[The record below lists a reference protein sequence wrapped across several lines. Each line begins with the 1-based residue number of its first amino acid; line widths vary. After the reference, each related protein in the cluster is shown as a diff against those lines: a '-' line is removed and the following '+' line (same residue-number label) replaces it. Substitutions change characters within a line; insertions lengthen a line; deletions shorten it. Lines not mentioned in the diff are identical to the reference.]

1 MTSEDIYNVDLIDT
15 GYLYANIAHITE
27 AIIDDISG
35 ITIEGVN
42 DSTGTFIK
50 TPLLKTNTIDFS
62 NEDLSFIS
70 FISDVSSD
78 LSAGFVKFDGSDLS
92 AVTLEVNDLSVDF
105 IEINEKGNHNLYV
118 NFMHD
123 VSITNTIK
131 VDDFKTKFLSA
142 TDTSI
147 VMYSDVS
154 SDGKFNIETLT
165 SNNFDKKNTDKS
177 FIEIIQDVS
186 TNKRVEALDVSVSN
200 SVKVAN
206 ELSLSRIGAYDHIVT
221 FVNDLSINGNTDIS
235 SLIVNNIRALSENQ
249 ITIQGDLSINNNMF
263 VKDLSFNGDIFGID
277 GCLNVT
283 GQVDFSK
290 TIKAKVCNINT
301 IQTLDKETKFIFD
314 SKVKIEGKIK
324 AAHKPKQYRAYH
336 DTNYSDLVIELATN
350 YEIGALGLLSKFR
363 GKEDYL
369 KDQFSNF
376 GSDFSLARYDGV
388 DNIDSSV
395 VSVTLYVQKTPGSLK
410 KIRTI
415 NKPITF
421 GSIKHNKDMVYEGND
436 ISYLHYDTA
445 DSSTIIANVTT
456 DLSCDFS
463 YNRYEMIG
471 LSGGI
476 FHPNT
481 RKNTHYFDFSGTDP
495 EFIDVSYIIGDYHD
509 NSGYTVN
516 IERYHHPTF
525 DSSKTRLVIVTPSS
539 KAASPDFSL
548 NVAGHDYTNYTIRTI
563 KLKEDQVFEMAT
575 RPVWDA
581 IRFKTYD
588 VCLEGMYQDS
598 ENNTGHDIVFTDFS
612 WNDFSLSNPI
622 SSADTRDIS
631 SAFFDISLNQYFGD
645 NSHNLKYTIDL
656 SGFNVNTKYD
666 VSFNI
671 DSAGPLKDRIE
682 LSGNIITVNTC
693 IDNDMTLNDFPTDT
707 SINIVLHNYYEFH
720 PPDETKD
727 ASFDFQAAGI
737 GLDDISYSERDLY
750 KIDDTVSYTKD
761 VSRNIILRAK
771 DIIRNTP
778 PVFTDLSFYG
788 ISYEGGQA
796 GWDTQFYNDNSF
808 DYSFG
813 NFNDICFNKI
823 DKNTDPSFTYYIWDT
838 SSIRDNSAL
847 EYRFDFSAIDHEGF
861 DISFDVSYFADT
873 SMTITPY
880 NENREIIVRTS
891 GNRDPSEMDTSF
903 SIYADDNGDF
913 NDDRDCCYNRIE
925 LRFHPFLYKF
935 KEFKFTNCDAS
946 GRLGPSLVDCS
957 KFYTDRYDNG
967 ADSYSLDNWWTD
979 ISYLDQSSKNGI
991 QVWTVPAT
999 GQYDIT
1005 IAGAGGGRSYSDNGE
1020 NLEGYGARFDTSAI
1034 LTRGDKYRILIGQKG
1049 YLGSKTTIST
1059 TLDTGYSNHLPYSS
1073 SGGGATFLVK
1083 YDHLIDDNIDD
1094 LNDIEPLVIAVAGG
1108 GSGGRTWTKA
1118 DNPQRR
1124 SITDASIDITSD
1136 KFFGNAGSYNY
1147 DIRTGIEPDDAAPG
1161 RGGAVGDSGEKGD
1174 IQFGGGGGGG
1184 GIIRPGGLAGHDGR
1198 LADDG
1203 GNTTFLLDSA
1213 DPDKVMMETAK
1224 SFLNGG
1230 TGGFNVFSPDYGAGA
1245 DAISDAKEG
1254 GFGGG
1259 GAGGEGGSGGGGG
1272 YAGGGSDA
1280 HGVTTGDNINPNNP
1294 SWSGGGSSYYK
1305 DNISD
1310 PSHNMPDSPGSS
1322 QVDGYLHIRFNPYN
1336 N

>member
-1 MTSEDIYNVDLIDT
+1 MSFLDTKLIIT
-15 GYLYANIAHITE
+15 NTLFAENAEITE
-27 AIIDDISG
+27 VILQDISG
-35 ITIEGVN
+35 ITIEGAN

-70 FISDVSSD
+70 FISDVLSD
-78 LSAGFVKFDGSDLS
+78 LSAGFVQFDGTDLS
-92 AVTLEVNDLSVDF
+92 TVTLEVNDLSVNF
-105 IEINEKGNHNLYV
+105 IEINENGNDNDYV

-131 VDDFKTKFLSA
+131 VEPFKTKFLSA
-142 TDTSI
+142 IDTSM

-165 SNNFDKKNTDKS
+165 SNNFNKKSNHTQ
-177 FIEIIQDVS
+177 FIEITQDVS
-186 TNKRVEALDVSVSN
+186 TNKRIEALDVSVSN

-206 ELSLSRIGAYDHIVT
+206 DLSLSKIGAYDDIVT
-221 FVNDLSINGNTDIS
+221 FVNDLSINGNVDIS
-235 SLIVNNIRALSENQ
+235 SLLANNIYALSENQ
-249 ITIQGDLSINNNMF
+249 IIVEEDLSINNNLF
-263 VKDLSFNGDIFGID
+263 VEDISFNGDIFGID

-283 GQVDFSK
+283 GKISFPK
-290 TIKAKVCNINT
+290 TVKAKEATINT
-301 IQTLDKETKFIFD
+301 IETSDSDKKFIFD
-314 SKVKIEGKIK
+314 SAVKIEGRIK
-324 AAHKPKQYRAYH
+324 ATHKPKQYRAYH
-336 DTNYSDLVIELATN
+336 STNYSDLVIELGNN
-350 YEIGALGLLSKFR
+350 YGEGALGLLSDFR

-388 DNIDSSV
+388 DNIDSNV
-395 VSVTLYVQKTPGSLK
+395 ASVTLYVQKKSGSLK
-410 KIRTI
+410 KIKTI
-415 NKPITF
+415 NKPIIF

-476 FHPNT
+476 FYPNT
-481 RKNTHYFDFSGTDP
+481 RKNTHYFDFSGRDP

-516 IERYHHPTF
+516 IERYYNPNF

-563 KLKEDQVFEMAT
+563 KLKEDQVLEKAV

-612 WNDFSLSNPI
+612 WNDLSLSNPI
-622 SSADTRDIS
+622 STADTRDIS

-671 DSAGPLKDRIE
+671 DSTGPLTDRIE

-693 IDNDMTLNDFPTDT
+693 IDTHNPANIISTDT

-720 PPDETKD
+720 PTED
-727 ASFDFQAAGI
+727 ASFDFMAAGI
-737 GLDDISYSERDLY
+737 GDTDIGIAESDLY
-750 KIDDTVSYTKD
+750 KIVDTVSYTKD

-778 PVFTDLSFYG
+778 PVFTDISFYG

-823 DKNTDPSFTYYIWDT
+823 DKTTDPSFTYYIWDT

-847 EYRFDFSAIDHEGF
+847 EYRLDFSAIDHEGF
-861 DISFDVSYFADT
+861 DISFDVSYFTDT
-873 SMTITPY
+873 SMTIGLY
-880 NENREIIVRTS
+880 NENKEIIVRTS
-891 GNRDPSEMDTSF
+891 GNRDPTEIDTSF

-913 NDDRDCCYNRIE
+913 NGDRDCCYNRIE

-935 KEFKFTNCDAS
+935 KEFTFTNCDTS
-946 GRLGPSLVDCS
+946 GRLGPSLADCS

-967 ADSYSLDNWWTD
+967 AESYSLDNWWTD
-979 ISYLDQSSKNGI
+979 ISYLDQSSDNGI
-991 QVWTVPAT
+991 QIWTVPAT

-1005 IAGAGGGRSYSDNGE
+1005 IAGAGGGRSYSYNE
-1020 NLEGYGARFDTSAI
+1020 KYTELEGYGARFDTSAI

-1049 YLGSKTTIST
+1049 YLGNKTTT
-1059 TLDTGYSNHLPYSS
+1059 NTELATGHSNYLPYSS
-1073 SGGGATFLVK
+1073 SGGGATFFIK
-1083 YDHLIDDNIDD
+1083 DSPLIDGDIDE
-1094 LNDIEPLVIAVAGG
+1094 LIDIKDLVIAVAGG
-1108 GSGGRTWTKA
+1108 GSGGRTWTRDDEWSSK
-1118 DNPQRR
+1118 RTV
-1124 SITDASIDITSD
+1124 TDASIDTSTE
-1136 KFFGNAGSYNY
+1136 KFLGNAGLYIKD
-1147 DIRTGIEPDDAAPG
+1147 DIENTRSNINPDQRAPG
-1161 RGGAVGDSGEKGD
+1161 RGGGSNETNDVGD
-1174 IQFGGGGGGG
+1174 IVFGGGGGGG
-1184 GIIRPGGLAGHDGR
+1184 GIIKPGGLAGHDG
-1198 LADDG
+1198 D
-1203 GNTTFLLDSA
+1203 NTTFLSDSA
-1213 DPDKVMMETAK
+1213 DPDKVMMKTAN
-1224 SFLNGG
+1224 SFIDGG
-1230 TGGFNVFSPDYGAGA
+1230 TGGYNVFSPNYGANA
-1245 DAISDAKEG
+1245 DAIGDAKEG

-1259 GAGGEGGSGGGGG
+1259 AAGGEGGSGGGGG

-1280 HGVTTGDNINPNNP
+1280 YDVTTGDNINPNNP
-1294 SWSGGGSSYYK
+1294 SWAGGGSSYYK
-1305 DNISD
+1305 YNISD
-1310 PSHNMPDSPGSS
+1310 PSHNIPDILGSL

>member
-1 MTSEDIYNVDLIDT
+1 MSFLDRKFIITNTLFADKGDL
-15 GYLYANIAHITE
+15 TE
-27 AIIDDISG
+27 LIMQDISG
-35 ITIEGVN
+35 IIIEGVN
-42 DSTGTFIK
+42 NSTGAEIK

-78 LSAGFVKFDGSDLS
+78 LSAGFVQIGGTDLS
-92 AVTLEVNDLSVDF
+92 SVRLDVNDLSVNF
-105 IEINEKGNHNLYV
+105 IETNENGNSNGYV
-118 NFMHD
+118 NFMRD

-131 VDDFKTKFLSA
+131 VEDFKTKFLSA
-142 TDTSI
+142 IDTSI
-147 VMYSDVS
+147 VVYSDVS

-165 SNNFDKKNTDKS
+165 SNNLNTKNADKN

-206 ELSLSRIGAYDHIVT
+206 DLSLSRIGAYHDIVT

-235 SLIVNNIRALSENQ
+235 SLIVNNIYALSENQ

-283 GQVDFSK
+283 GKISFPK
-290 TIKAKVCNINT
+290 TVKAKETTINT
-301 IQTLDKETKFIFD
+301 IETTDSDNKLIFD
-314 SKVKIEGKIK
+314 SPVIIEGRIK
-324 AAHKPKQYRAYH
+324 ATHKPKQYRAYH
-336 DTNYSDLVIELATN
+336 STNYSDLVIELATN
-350 YEIGALGLLSKFR
+350 YGEGALGLLSEYST
-363 GKEDYL
+363 KEDYL
-369 KDQFSNF
+369 KNKVDNF
-376 GSDFSLARYDGV
+376 DSDFSLARYDGV

-395 VSVTLYVQKTPGSLK
+395 ASVSLYVQKTPGSLK
-410 KIRTI
+410 KIKTI
-415 NKPITF
+415 NRPIIF
-421 GSIKHNKDMVYEGND
+421 GSIKHNKDVVYEGND
-436 ISYLHYDTA
+436 ISYLHYNTA

-476 FHPNT
+476 FYPNT
-481 RKNTHYFDFSGTDP
+481 RKNTHYFDFSGRDP

-509 NSGYTVN
+509 NSGYRVN
-516 IERYHHPTF
+516 IERYHNPNF
-525 DSSKTRLVIVTPSS
+525 DSSNTRLVIVTPSS
-539 KAASPDFSL
+539 KDASTDFSL

-563 KLKEDQVFEMAT
+563 KLTVDQVFETAT
-575 RPVWDA
+575 RPVWDE

-612 WNDFSLSNPI
+612 WNDSSLSNPI
-622 SSADTRDIS
+622 SSADTRDVS

-645 NSHNLKYTIDL
+645 NSHNIQYIIDL
-656 SGFNVNTKYD
+656 SAFNVNTKYD

-671 DSAGPLKDRIE
+671 DASGALKDRIE

-693 IDNDMTLNDFPTDT
+693 IDNHKTLNDFSTDT
-707 SINIVLHNYYEFH
+707 SINIVLHNYYEFN
-720 PPDETKD
+720 PTEDA
-727 ASFDFQAAGI
+727 ASFDFVAAGI
-737 GLDDISYSERDLY
+737 GDTDIGIAEKDFYT
-750 KIDDTVSYTKD
+750 IDTAVNYTKD
-761 VSRNIILRAK
+761 VSRNVVLSIK

-778 PVFTDLSFYG
+778 PVFTDLSLYG

-813 NFNDICFNKI
+813 TFTDICFNKI
-823 DKNTDPSFTYYIWDT
+823 DKTTDPSFTYYIWDT

-847 EYRFDFSAIDHEGF
+847 EYRFDFSAIDPEGF
-861 DISFDVSYFADT
+861 DISFDVSYIADT

-891 GNRDPSEMDTSF
+891 GNRDPTEIDTSF

-913 NDDRDCCYNRIE
+913 NGDCCYNRIE

-935 KEFKFTNCDAS
+935 KEFTFTNCDAS
-946 GRLGPSLVDCS
+946 GRLGPTLTDCS
-957 KFYTDRYDNG
+957 NFYTNR
-967 ADSYSLDNWWTD
+967 AESYSLDNWWTD
-979 ISYLDQSSKNGI
+979 ISYLQQSSNNGI
-991 QVWTVPAT
+991 QIWTVPAT

-1005 IAGAGGGRSYSDNGE
+1005 IAGAGGGRSYSYNE
-1020 NLEGYGARFDTSAI
+1020 KYTELEGYGARFDTSAI

-1049 YLGSKTTIST
+1049 YLGNKTTT
-1059 TLDTGYSNHLPYSS
+1059 NTELATGHSNYLPYSS
-1073 SGGGATFLVK
+1073 SGGGATFFIKDSPLING
-1083 YDHLIDDNIDD
+1083 DIDELIDIKD
-1094 LNDIEPLVIAVAGG
+1094 LVIAVAGG
-1108 GSGGRTWTKA
+1108 GSGGRTWTREGDWASK
-1118 DNPQRR
+1118 RTV
-1124 SITDASIDITSD
+1124 TDASIDTSTE
-1136 KFFGNAGSYNY
+1136 KFLGNAGLYIKD
-1147 DIRTGIEPDDAAPG
+1147 DIENTRSNINPEQRAPG
-1161 RGGAVGDSGEKGD
+1161 RGGGSNETNDIGD
-1174 IQFGGGGGGG
+1174 IDFGGGGGGG
-1184 GIIRPGGLAGHDGR
+1184 GIIKPGGLAGHDG
-1198 LADDG
+1198 D
-1203 GNTTFLLDSA
+1203 NTTFLLDSA
-1213 DPDKVMMETAK
+1213 DPDKVMMKTAN
-1224 SFLNGG
+1224 SFSNGG
-1230 TGGFNVFSPDYGAGA
+1230 TGGYNVFSPNYGANA
-1245 DAISDAKEG
+1245 DAIGDAKEG

-1280 HGVTTGDNINPNNP
+1280 HDVTTGDNINPNNP
-1294 SWSGGGSSYYK
+1294 SWAGGGSSYYK
-1305 DNISD
+1305 YNISH
-1310 PSHNMPDSPGSS
+1310 PSHNIPAILGSD

>member
-15 GYLYANIAHITE
+15 GYLYANIAHLTE
-27 AIIDDISG
+27 AIIDDIAG

-78 LSAGFVKFDGSDLS
+78 LSAGFVQFDGTELS
-92 AVTLEVNDLSVDF
+92 AVILEVNDLSVNF
-105 IEINEKGNHNLYV
+105 IGSNGNDYV
-118 NFMHD
+118 NFMRD

-142 TDTSI
+142 TDPSI

-165 SNNFDKKNTDKS
+165 SNNFNKKSTHTQ
-177 FIEIIQDVS
+177 FIEITQDVS
-186 TNKRVEALDVSVSN
+186 TNKRIEALDVSVSN

-206 ELSLSRIGAYDHIVT
+206 DLSLSKIGAYDDIVT

-235 SLIVNNIRALSENQ
+235 SLIVNNIHALSENQ
-249 ITIQGDLSINNNMF
+249 ITVEGDLSINNNLF
-263 VKDLSFNGDIFGID
+263 VKDLSFNGDIFPID

-283 GQVDFSK
+283 SEINFIK
-290 TIKAKVCNINT
+290 TVKAKEATINT
-301 IQTLDKETKFIFD
+301 IETRDSEKKFIFD
-314 SKVKIEGKIK
+314 SAVKIEGKIK
-324 AAHKPKQYRAYH
+324 AAHKPKQYRAYYS
-336 DTNYSDLVIELATN
+336 TNYSDLVIELATN
-350 YEIGALGLLSKFR
+350 YQDGALGLLSETP
-363 GKEDYL
+363 GKETYL
-369 KDQFSNF
+369 KDKIDNF
-376 GSDFSLARYDGV
+376 DSDFSLARYDGV
-388 DNIDSSV
+388 YNIDSSV
-395 VSVTLYVQKTPGSLK
+395 ASVSLYVQKTPGSLK

-415 NKPITF
+415 NKPIIF
-421 GSIKHNKDMVYEGND
+421 GSIKHNKDVIYDGND
-436 ISYLHYDTA
+436 ISYLHYNTA

-476 FHPNT
+476 FYPNT

-516 IERYHHPTF
+516 IERYHNPNF

-539 KAASPDFSL
+539 KAASVDFSL

-563 KLKEDQVFEMAT
+563 KLKVDQVFEEAE

-612 WNDFSLSNPI
+612 WNDLSLSNPI
-622 SSADTRDIS
+622 STADTRDIS

-671 DSAGPLKDRIE
+671 DSTGHLTDRIE

-693 IDNDMTLNDFPTDT
+693 IDNDKTLNDFSTDT

-720 PPDETKD
+720 PTDQYKD
-727 ASFDFQAAGI
+727 ASFGFEAAGI
-737 GLDDISYSERDLY
+737 TINDISRSERYLY
-750 KIDDTVSYTKD
+750 QIDNTYRYTKD
-761 VSRNIILRAK
+761 VSRNIILRIK

-778 PVFTDLSFYG
+778 PVFTDISFYG

-813 NFNDICFNKI
+813 TFTDICFNKI
-823 DKNTDPSFTYYIWDT
+823 DKTTDPSFTYYIWDT

-847 EYRFDFSAIDHEGF
+847 EYRLDFSAIDHEGF
-861 DISFDVSYFADT
+861 DISFDVSYFTDT
-873 SMTITPY
+873 SMTIGLY
-880 NENREIIVRTS
+880 NENKEIIVRTS
-891 GNRDPSEMDTSF
+891 GNRDPTEIDTSF

-913 NDDRDCCYNRIE
+913 NGDCCYNRIE

-935 KEFKFTNCDAS
+935 KEFTFTNCDTS
-946 GRLGPSLVDCS
+946 GRLGPSLADCS
-957 KFYTDRYDNG
+957 DFYTSRYDDG
-967 ADSYSLDNWWTD
+967 EESYSLDNWWTD
-979 ISYLDQSSKNGI
+979 ISYLDQSSDNGI
-991 QVWTVPAT
+991 QIWTVPAT

-1005 IAGAGGGRSYSDNGE
+1005 IAGAGGGRSYSYNEKYDD
-1020 NLEGYGARFDTSAI
+1020 LEGYGARFDTSAI

-1049 YLGSKTTIST
+1049 YLGNKTTT
-1059 TLDTGYSNHLPYSS
+1059 TELATGHSNYLPYSS
-1073 SGGGATFLVK
+1073 SGGGATFFVK
-1083 YDHLIDDNIDD
+1083 DDPLIDGAIDE
-1094 LNDIEPLVIAVAGG
+1094 LIDIKGLVIAVAGG
-1108 GSGGRTWTKA
+1108 GSGGRTWTRQTSNWASK
-1118 DNPQRR
+1118 RTV
-1124 SITDASIDITSD
+1124 TDASIDTSTE
-1136 KFFGNAGSYNY
+1136 KFLGNAGLY
-1147 DIRTGIEPDDAAPG
+1147 TGVDNTRSNIDPDQRAPG
-1161 RGGAVGDSGEKGD
+1161 RGGGSNETNDVGD
-1174 IQFGGGGGGG
+1174 IVFGGGGGGG
-1184 GIIRPGGLAGHDGR
+1184 GIIKPGGLAGHDG
-1198 LADDG
+1198 D
-1203 GNTTFLLDSA
+1203 NTRFLSDSARFLSDSA
-1213 DPDKVMMETAK
+1213 DPDMVMMKTAN
-1224 SFLNGG
+1224 SFIDGG
-1230 TGGFNVFSPDYGAGA
+1230 TGGYNVFSPIYGANA
-1245 DAISDAKEG
+1245 DAIGDAKEG

-1259 GAGGEGGSGGGGG
+1259 AAGGEGGSGGGGG

-1280 HGVTTGDNINPNNP
+1280 YDVTTGDNINPNSP
-1294 SWSGGGSSYYK
+1294 SWAGGGSSYYK
-1305 DNISD
+1305 DHISD
-1310 PSHNMPDSPGSS
+1310 PSHNIPDSPGSD
-1322 QVDGYLHIRFNPYN
+1322 QVDGYLRIRFNPYN

>member
-1 MTSEDIYNVDLIDT
+1 MSFLDT
-15 GYLYANIAHITE
+15 KIIITNTLFAENAEITE
-27 AIIDDISG
+27 LILQGISG
-35 ITIEGVN
+35 ITIEGAN

-78 LSAGFVKFDGSDLS
+78 LSAGFVQFDGTDLS
-92 AVTLEVNDLSVDF
+92 AVILEVNDLSVNF
-105 IEINEKGNHNLYV
+105 IENNNGYV
-118 NFMHD
+118 NFMYD
-123 VSITNTIK
+123 VSIAEDIK
-131 VDDFKTKFLSA
+131 AENFKTKFLSPI
-142 TDTSI
+142 DTSI
-147 VMYSDVS
+147 VIYSDVS
-154 SDGKFNIETLT
+154 SHRKFNIDTLT
-165 SNNFDKKNTDKS
+165 SNNFTKKNTDKQ
-177 FIEIIQDVS
+177 FIEITQDVS

-206 ELSLSRIGAYDHIVT
+206 DLSLSKIGAYHDIVT
-221 FVNDLSINGNTDIS
+221 FVNDLSINGKADIS
-235 SLIVNNIRALSENQ
+235 SLFVNNIYALSENP
-249 ITIQGDLSINNNMF
+249 ITVEGDLSINNNMF
-263 VKDLSFNGDIFGID
+263 IKDISVNGDIFPID

-283 GQVDFSK
+283 GEINFLK
-290 TIKAKVCNINT
+290 KLTIKELTVNT
-301 IQTLDKETKFIFD
+301 IQTADSNNKFIFD

-350 YEIGALGLLSKFR
+350 YGIGALGLLSEFAD
-363 GKEDYL
+363 KEAYL

-376 GSDFSLARYDGV
+376 NSDFSLARYDGL
-388 DNIDSSV
+388 DNLDSSV
-395 VSVTLYVQKTPGSLK
+395 DSVSLYIQKTPGSLK
-410 KIRTI
+410 KIKTI
-415 NKPITF
+415 NKPIIF
-421 GSIKHNKDMVYEGND
+421 GSIKHNKDVIYEGND
-436 ISYLHYDTA
+436 ISYLHYNSES
-445 DSSTIIANVTT
+445 SSTIIANVTS

-476 FHPNT
+476 FYPNT
-481 RKNTHYFDFSGTDP
+481 RKNTHYFDFSGRDP

-516 IERYHHPTF
+516 IERYHNPDF
-525 DSSKTRLVIVTPSS
+525 DTSKTRAVIVTPSS
-539 KAASPDFSL
+539 KAASDDFSL
-548 NVAGHDYTNYTIRTI
+548 NVAGHDYSNYTIRTI
-563 KLKEDQVFEMAT
+563 KLTQTSTVETAS

-588 VCLEGMYQDS
+588 VCLEGMYQDTD
-598 ENNTGHDIVFTDFS
+598 NNTGHDIVFTDFS
-612 WNDFSLSNPI
+612 WNDLSLSNPI

-671 DSAGPLKDRIE
+671 DASGNLSDRIDI
-682 LSGNIITVNTC
+682 SGNIITVNTC
-693 IDNDMTLNDFPTDT
+693 IDNGKHLIDFSIDT

-720 PPDETKD
+720 PTDT
-727 ASFDFQAAGI
+727 SFDFVAAGI
-737 GLDDISYSERDLY
+737 EANDIGEGERDLY
-750 KIDDTVSYTKD
+750 QIVNEVSYTKD
-761 VSRNIILRAK
+761 VSRNIILRVK

-788 ISYEGGQA
+788 ISYEGGEA

-813 NFNDICFNKI
+813 TFTDICFNKI
-823 DKNTDPSFTYYIWDT
+823 DKTTDPSFTYYIWDT

-861 DISFDVSYFADT
+861 DISFDVSYIADT
-873 SMTITPY
+873 SMTITPF
-880 NENREIIVRTS
+880 NENRKILVRTS

-903 SIYADDNGDF
+903 SIYADDNGNF
-913 NDDRDCCYNRIE
+913 NGDRDCCYNRIE

-946 GRLGPSLVDCS
+946 GRLGPSLADCS
-957 KFYTDRYDNG
+957 DFYTYRYDNG

-979 ISYLDQSSKNGI
+979 ISYLDQSSNNGI

-1049 YLGSKTTIST
+1049 YLGSKTTINTS
-1059 TLDTGYSNHLPYSS
+1059 LDTGYSNHLPYSS

-1083 YDHLIDDNIDD
+1083 NDPLIDENIDG
-1094 LNDIEPLVIAVAGG
+1094 LNDITPLIIAVAGG
-1108 GSGGRTWTKA
+1108 GSGGRTWTKSA
-1118 DNPQRR
+1118 YLPRR
-1124 SITDASIDITSD
+1124 DITDASIDTTSD
-1136 KFFGNAGSYNY
+1136 KFFGNAGSYDG
-1147 DIRTGIEPDDAAPG
+1147 DIRSDIEPDDAAPG
-1161 RGGAVGDSGEKGD
+1161 RGGAVGDGTRIGD

-1184 GIIRPGGLAGHDGR
+1184 GIIRPGGLAGHDG
-1198 LADDG
+1198 
-1203 GNTTFLLDSA
+1203 GNTTFLLKSDEQN
-1213 DPDKVMMETAK
+1213 KVMIETAK

-1230 TGGFNVFSPDYGAGA
+1230 TGGVNEFSPQYGAGA
-1245 DAISDAKEG
+1245 DAIGDAKEG

-1280 HGVTTGDNINPNNP
+1280 HGVTTGDNINPNIQ
-1294 SWSGGGSSYYK
+1294 SFAGGGSSYYIENK
-1305 DNISD
+1305 ISD
-1310 PSHNMPDSPGSS
+1310 SSHNIPDILGSD

>member
-1 MTSEDIYNVDLIDT
+1 MSFLDT
-15 GYLYANIAHITE
+15 NIIITNTLFAENAEITE
-27 AIIDDISG
+27 AIIDDIAG

-78 LSAGFVKFDGSDLS
+78 LSAGFVQFDGTELS
-92 AVTLEVNDLSVDF
+92 AVILEVNDLSVNF
-105 IEINEKGNHNLYV
+105 IGSNGNDYV
-118 NFMHD
+118 NFMRD

-142 TDTSI
+142 TDPSM

-165 SNNFDKKNTDKS
+165 SNNFNKKSTHTQ
-177 FIEIIQDVS
+177 FIEITQDVS
-186 TNKRVEALDVSVSN
+186 TNKRIEALDVSVSN

-206 ELSLSRIGAYDHIVT
+206 DLSLSKIGAYDDIVT

-235 SLIVNNIRALSENQ
+235 SLLVNNIHALSENQ
-249 ITIQGDLSINNNMF
+249 ITVEGDLSINNNLF
-263 VKDLSFNGDIFGID
+263 VKDLSFNGNIFPID

-283 GQVDFSK
+283 GQVSFSK
-290 TIKAKVCNINT
+290 TIKAKECNINT
-301 IQTLDKETKFIFD
+301 IQPFNQDNKFIFD

-324 AAHKPKQYRAYH
+324 ATHKPKQYRAYH
-336 DTNYSDLVIELATN
+336 STNYSDLVIELATK
-350 YEIGALGLLSKFR
+350 YGDGALGLLSEDS

-369 KDQFSNF
+369 KNKIDNF
-376 GSDFSLARYDGV
+376 DSDFSLARYDGV

-421 GSIKHNKDMVYEGND
+421 GSIKHNKDVIYDGND

-476 FHPNT
+476 FYPNT
-481 RKNTHYFDFSGTDP
+481 RKNTHYFDFSGRDP

-516 IERYHHPTF
+516 IERYYNPNF

-563 KLKEDQVFEMAT
+563 KLKEDQVLEKAV

-612 WNDFSLSNPI
+612 WNDLSLSNPI
-622 SSADTRDIS
+622 STADTRDIS

-671 DSAGPLKDRIE
+671 DSAGSLKDRIE

-693 IDNDMTLNDFPTDT
+693 IDNDKTLNDFSTDT
-707 SINIVLHNYYEFH
+707 TINIVLHNYYEFH
-720 PPDETKD
+720 LTDETKD
-727 ASFDFQAAGI
+727 ASFDFVAAGI
-737 GLDDISYSERDLY
+737 GDTDISYSERDLY
-750 KIDDTVSYTKD
+750 KIVDTVSYTKD

-796 GWDTQFYNDNSF
+796 GWDKQFYNDNSF

-813 NFNDICFNKI
+813 TFTDICFNKI
-823 DKNTDPSFTYYIWDT
+823 DKTTDPSFTYYIWDT

-847 EYRFDFSAIDHEGF
+847 EYRLDFSAIDHEGF
-861 DISFDVSYFADT
+861 DISFDVSYFTDT
-873 SMTITPY
+873 SMTIGLY
-880 NENREIIVRTS
+880 NENKEIIVRTS
-891 GNRDPSEMDTSF
+891 GNRDPTEIDTSF

-913 NDDRDCCYNRIE
+913 NGDRDCCYNRIE

-935 KEFKFTNCDAS
+935 KEFTFTNCDTS
-946 GRLGPSLVDCS
+946 GRLGPSLADCS

-967 ADSYSLDNWWTD
+967 AESYSLDNWWTD
-979 ISYLDQSSKNGI
+979 ISYLDQSSDNGI
-991 QVWTVPAT
+991 QIWTVPAT

-1005 IAGAGGGRSYSDNGE
+1005 IAGAGGGRSYTYNKKYE

-1049 YLGSKTTIST
+1049 YLGNKTTI
-1059 TLDTGYSNHLPYSS
+1059 DTELATGHSNYLPYSS
-1073 SGGGATFLVK
+1073 SGGGATFFVK
-1083 YDHLIDDNIDD
+1083 DDPLIDGDIDE
-1094 LNDIEPLVIAVAGG
+1094 LIDIKDLVIAVAGG
-1108 GSGGRTWTKA
+1108 GSGGRTWTREDGWEA
-1118 DNPQRR
+1118 RR
-1124 SITDASIDITSD
+1124 DVTDASIDTSTE
-1136 KFFGNAGSYNY
+1136 KFLGIAGLYNESEN
-1147 DIRTGIEPDDAAPG
+1147 IRTNIKPEQRAPG
-1161 RGGAVGDSGEKGD
+1161 RGGGSNETNDIGD
-1174 IQFGGGGGGG
+1174 IVFGGGGGGG
-1184 GIIRPGGLAGHDGR
+1184 GIIRPGGLAGHDG
-1198 LADDG
+1198 D
-1203 GNTTFLLDSA
+1203 NTAFLLDSA
-1213 DPDKVMMETAK
+1213 DPYKVMMKTAN
-1224 SFLNGG
+1224 SFLDGG
-1230 TGGFNVFSPDYGAGA
+1230 TGGYNVFSPIYGANA
-1245 DAISDAKEG
+1245 DAIGDAKEG

-1259 GAGGEGGSGGGGG
+1259 AAGGEGGSGGGGG

-1280 HGVTTGDNINPNNP
+1280 HDVTTGENINPKNP
-1294 SWSGGGSSYYK
+1294 SFAGGGSSYYK
-1305 DNISD
+1305 DHISD
-1310 PSHNMPDSPGSS
+1310 PSHNIPDSPGSD